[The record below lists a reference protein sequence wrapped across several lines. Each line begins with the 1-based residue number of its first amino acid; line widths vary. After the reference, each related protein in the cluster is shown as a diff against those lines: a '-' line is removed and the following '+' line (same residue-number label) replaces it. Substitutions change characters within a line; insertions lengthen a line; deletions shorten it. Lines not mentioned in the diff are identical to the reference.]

1 MPLNRST
8 LIRLKTIDR
17 CLQNHFRRWTL
28 EDLIEACSDAL
39 YEFEGRDSGVS
50 RRTIQGDIQL
60 MRSDKLGYNAPI
72 VVKDKKYYTYDDPD
86 YSITHI
92 PLNEEEV
99 ATLNEAVEILRHFQ
113 IFPQL
118 APAADVINKLQ
129 EHIAVSV
136 RNHEPAID
144 LERNERYRGIDLLSE
159 LYEAVRA
166 HEPLIIYY
174 QSFRSDRPKKLI
186 ISPYLLKEYRNRWF
200 LLGTHKDKIQLL
212 WILAVDRMQ
221 RICHNDHLVFVSNPN
236 LNTSTFFDDVI
247 GVTKNLGQ
255 KTERVLLRFDADQA
269 PYVLTKPL
277 HRSQQVERQEA
288 NGAVVVSIQVV
299 LNFELEREILGYAE
313 HVEVLAPSGLRQR
326 ILQHYQLA
334 IMRYN
339 ESTDSIKTGRLS
351 EFTSDLIEEAK
362 ENRHHLPNVR

>member
-28 EDLIEACSDAL
+28 EDLMEACGDAL
-39 YEFEGRDSGVS
+39 YEFEGRNSGVS

-92 PLNEEEV
+92 PLSEEEV
-99 ATLNEAVEILRHFQ
+99 ATLNGAVDILRHFQ

-136 RNHEPAID
+136 RNNEPAID

-159 LYEAVRA
+159 LYEAVRS

-186 ISPYLLKEYRNRWF
+186 VSPYLLKEYRNRWF
-200 LLGTHKDKIQLL
+200 LLGTHRDKVRML
-212 WILAVDRMQ
+212 WILAVDRIQ
-221 RICHNDHLVFVSNPN
+221 RICHDDHLVFVPNPN
-236 LNTSTFFDDVI
+236 LDTSTFFDDVI

-255 KTERVLLRFDADQA
+255 RPEQVNLRFDADQA

-277 HRSQQVERQEA
+277 HRSQQVERREA
-288 NGAVVVSIQVV
+288 DGSVEISIWVV

-313 HVEVLAPSGLRQR
+313 HVEVLAPPSLRHR
-326 ILQHYQLA
+326 IHQHCQLA
-334 IMRYN
+334 AIRYN
-339 ESTDSIKTGRLS
+339 DDADSILPETHTAENRGSL
-351 EFTSDLIEEAK
+351 TADLIEEA
-362 ENRHHLPNVR
+362 EACR